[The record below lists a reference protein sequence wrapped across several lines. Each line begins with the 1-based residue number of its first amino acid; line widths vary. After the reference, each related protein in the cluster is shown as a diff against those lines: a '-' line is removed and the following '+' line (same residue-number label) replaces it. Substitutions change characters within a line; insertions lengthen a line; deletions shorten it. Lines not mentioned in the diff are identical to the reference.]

1 MTKPLLTVDEVAAIL
16 RVAPSTLTE
25 WRRTGDPDLP
35 YVRINGRI
43 RYRAD
48 DVEQFLAEA
57 GSDDDDD
64 EPDDE
69 AEADDDDD
77 GDDNGDEDDDD
88 D

>member
-35 YVRINGRI
+35 YVRLNGRI
-43 RYRAD
+43 RYRAE

-57 GSDDDDD
+57 CSDDDDD
-64 EPDDE
+64 
-69 AEADDDDD
+69 EADDDDD
-77 GDDNGDEDDDD
+77 GDEDDDEDDEDDD
-88 D
+88 